1 MFIDFK
7 YQRIYASSQNR
18 LADAV
23 EQQMFTLIKGG
34 SRESISE
41 LFQYVLWD
49 ASHNLILDP

>member
-49 ASHNLILDP
+49 TSHNLILDP